1 MGKNLS
7 NSSDED
13 SMSKIVFG
21 DPVLCAQF
29 LRGYVNIPLLKNV
42 QPEDIEDVTTRFVH
56 MFTEERDSDIINK
69 IHIKNNDL
77 PFYIVSLIEHKSKV
91 DYNVVMQ
98 ILRYM
103 VFIWED
109 YEKEM
114 EKKHHGI
121 SHTKNF
127 RYPPVLPIIFYN
139 GDNNW
144 TAPTQL
150 KERILLSD
158 VLTEYIPDFNCILV
172 QLNDY
177 SNDELMKHKDELSII
192 FMIDKLQKVADF
204 SELKTDIDPGYYKD
218 IVSHSPEYLLD
229 IMAQIIEILLLNINV
244 PTKEAAEFVSQVK
257 ERKMAKFFAMLEE
270 YDVQAVRKKAREE
283 ARQEIAEEV
292 RQEVAKEVRQEVAKE
307 VRQEVAEEVR
317 QEVAEEVRQEMR
329 QETVRDMIET
339 LRELHT
345 PTEIILEQI
354 NKRYPDEVNFAQN
367 LLSVQ

>member
-1 MGKNLS
+1 MEKNFS
-7 NSSDED
+7 NSSDAD

-114 EKKHHGI
+114 EKKHRGI
-121 SHTKNF
+121 SHTKTF
-127 RYPPVLPIIFYN
+127 RYPPILPIIFYN
-139 GDNNW
+139 GGNNW
-144 TAPTQL
+144 TAPTRL

-172 QLNDY
+172 QLNDF
-177 SNDELMKHKDELSII
+177 SNEELMKHKNELSII
-192 FMIDKLQKVADF
+192 FMINKLKKVADF
-204 SELKTDIDPGYYKD
+204 AGLKTDVDPVYYKD

-244 PTKEAAEFVSQVK
+244 PTKEAAEFSSQVK

-270 YDVQAVRKKAREE
+270 YDVQAVRKQAREE
-283 ARQEIAEEV
+283 ARQEITEEV
-292 RQEVAKEVRQEVAKE
+292 RQEVTEAVRQKVT
-307 VRQEVAEEVR
+307 EEVR
-317 QEVAEEVRQEMR
+317 QKVTEEVRQEMR

-367 LLSVQ
+367 LLSAQ